1 MCLLKLKLEAQN
13 LNQPRLIDHSIPVV
27 ASMNFLSLV
36 TFVDTFNKLLPI
48 LGFAAVFDHI
58 QGFSMTRSNTT
69 FTIISL
75 TCLLYS
81 LSVPAQQQQP
91 GPWSFNIEGG
101 GAHQTE
107 VDLKDDTGGF
117 AVDRWFLG
125 AGVTYSWDARTSFGA
140 SIGGGRSIYEFNDL
154 TGFGGGEP
162 WGTIE
167 DSRLSATGRF
177 GFGDKGVVFIIPTIR
192 INGEKG
198 ASNSDSRTY
207 GLFAAVAWR
216 LNADLTIGPGIGAF
230 SRLEDGTRFFP
241 ILAIDWNI
249 SERWNLSTGR
259 GLASSQGPGLTL
271 SYKLNEDWSLGLA
284 GRYEDLEFRLDD
296 EGPAAGGLGR
306 DQSFPLMLN
315 ATLTPNSKINLSIF
329 AGLEFGGKL
338 KLKDAQDIVVEESKY
353 DPAPI
358 FGGTFEFRF

>member
-1 MCLLKLKLEAQN
+1 MA
-13 LNQPRLIDHSIPVV
+13 
-27 ASMNFLSLV
+27 
-36 TFVDTFNKLLPI
+36 
-48 LGFAAVFDHI
+48 
-58 QGFSMTRSNTT
+58 RSNTT
-69 FTIISL
+69 FIIISL

-81 LSVPAQQQQP
+81 LSAAAQQQQRS
-91 GPWSFNIEGG
+91 PWSFNMDGG
-101 GAHQTE
+101 GLHQTE

-125 AGVTYSWDARTSFGA
+125 AGVTYSWDARTSLGA
-140 SIGGGRSIYEFNDL
+140 SIGGGKSIYEFDEL

-167 DSRLSATGRF
+167 DSRLSITGRF
-177 GFGDKGVVFIIPTIR
+177 GFGDKGVAFIIPTVR
-192 INGEKG
+192 VNGEKG

-230 SRLEDGTRFFP
+230 SRLEDGTKFFP

-271 SYKLNEDWSLGLA
+271 SYKLNEDWSFGLA
-284 GRYEDLEFRLDD
+284 GRFEDLEFRLEDQ
-296 EGPAAGGLGR
+296 GPTAGGVGR
-306 DQSFPLMLN
+306 DQSFPLVFN
-315 ATLTPNSKINLSIF
+315 ARLTPNEKFNLSVF
-329 AGLEFGGKL
+329 AGIEFGGEL
-338 KLKDAQDIVVEESKY
+338 KLKDAQGTVVEESKY

-358 FGGTFEFRF
+358 VGGTFEVRF